1 MKRKFILSTLI
12 AALVLLLNISA
23 ISEEV
28 PASSKQKVQFEEI
41 WGYMMRGTEKHFTGS
56 EPVTDIFYFSCS
68 VNYKGRLNIDV
79 KPPVLPSKN
88 GMKRR
93 VHIVI
98 TELSNPA
105 LMHFVLN
112 PAYEMRDKL
121 IDDIAAVSE
130 NFDGVQ
136 LDFEAIAADD
146 KEAFLLF
153 LAKLKQRLKPEKVFS
168 IAVPARRKYVADAY
182 DYKRISSIVDKV
194 FIMTYDQH
202 RSTSK
207 PGPVSSLSWCKEV
220 ALYAVKNI
228 PKNKL
233 VMGLP
238 LYGRSWQDINYNRS
252 VRTGNIKE
260 ILSKQN
266 ITHEYSDETGDKITY
281 KDTVN
286 ITVFCDNNNSLRE
299 KLLLFRQFTGSVGFW
314 RLGFENSSIWDEMA
328 IYKSEPG
335 KD

>member
-1 MKRKFILSTLI
+1 MKKGFILSII
-12 AALVLLLNISA
+12 AAAQLLLLSNAA
-23 ISEEV
+23 ISKEYPELKKGEV
-28 PASSKQKVQFEEI
+28 YFEEI

-68 VNYKGRLNIDV
+68 VNYKGRLNTNV
-79 KPPVLPSKN
+79 KPPVLPSKT
-88 GMKRR
+88 GLKRR
-93 VHIVI
+93 THIVI

-112 PAYEMRDKL
+112 PDYEMRDKL
-121 IDDIAAVSE
+121 INDIVTVSE

-202 RSTSK
+202 WSTSK

-220 ALYAVKNI
+220 ALYAGKNI

-299 KLLLFRQFTGSVGFW
+299 KLLLFRQYTGSVGFW

-328 IYKSEPG
+328 IYKQE
-335 KD
+335 